1 VPASVQV
8 KLLRVLEEMTFER
21 VGGTRTIAAD
31 IRLIAATN
39 KDLRDE
45 VEQQRFRED
54 LYFRLNVVH
63 ITLPPLRER
72 SEDIPLLATHFVNK
86 YAEETNRGEMTISS
100 EAMRFFCHHRWPGN
114 VRQFEH
120 AIERAVL
127 LSEGIEIGLDDL
139 PKDLVGFA
147 DLEIPIDW
155 EDLSNLPETLDGI
168 EKRLVQKALSMSNNI
183 QARAAKLLGIT
194 PSNLQYRLKK
204 HNL

>member
-1 VPASVQV
+1 
-8 KLLRVLEEMTFER
+8 
-21 VGGTRTIAAD
+21 
-31 IRLIAATN
+31 
-39 KDLRDE
+39 
-45 VEQQRFRED
+45 
-54 LYFRLNVVH
+54 
-63 ITLPPLRER
+63 
-72 SEDIPLLATHFVNK
+72 
-86 YAEETNRGEMTISS
+86 
-100 EAMRFFCHHRWPGN
+100 

-155 EDLSNLPETLDGI
+155 EDLSNLPKTLDGI